1 MLCPSQV
8 DPSVTVNVAH
18 PTTCAKY
25 MSCVHTHPM
34 EMYCPGGLEWNDHD
48 SLCDYPDRSG
58 CVRNVPEEVARL
70 NGSAL
75 AAASV
80 CLPQETSG
88 CPLNSSPGEVALRKH
103 RNCRMYYSCSLGKES
118 PMYCPKGLYW
128 NAGSCRCDYESDVE
142 CGEDGERPVEEEAVD
157 DVPEEVQEQAE
168 EQQEE
173 EPQQE
178 EEQPDQEEP
187 TQEHETYEFPED
199 FEQPSILL
207 AEPQVEYEPS
217 PRLRFRRDAG
227 DTTESSNSA
236 GSTGAESSGSTTVAG
251 NSGSSDSPGSSGGSG
266 GSGNSGGSGGSG
278 GNKPIEGGNG
288 DGIVAAGAGIR
299 EVSAFAV
306 MLATLVLNAM

>member
-1 MLCPSQV
+1 MIALALTLSVLFGGALSLLCPSQV

-48 SLCDYPDRSG
+48 SLCDYPGRSG

-80 CLPQETSG
+80 CLPQEASG

-128 NAGSCRCDYESDVE
+128 NAGSCRCDYENSVVMLVKLLSLAILQA
-142 CGEDGERPVEEEAVD
+142 RPDRRVLAALPLLEI
-157 DVPEEVQEQAE
+157 PEVLIALVAQEVQEILEVREAPVE
-168 EQQEE
+168 IS
-173 EPQQE
+173 
-178 EEQPDQEEP
+178 
-187 TQEHETYEFPED
+187 
-199 FEQPSILL
+199 PSRVEMVTAPSLL
-207 AEPQVEYEPS
+207 ALEFVRCP
-217 PRLRFRRDAG
+217 L
-227 DTTESSNSA
+227 
-236 GSTGAESSGSTTVAG
+236 
-251 NSGSSDSPGSSGGSG
+251 
-266 GSGNSGGSGGSG
+266 
-278 GNKPIEGGNG
+278 
-288 DGIVAAGAGIR
+288 
-299 EVSAFAV
+299 
-306 MLATLVLNAM
+306 LL

>member
-1 MLCPSQV
+1 M

-48 SLCDYPDRSG
+48 SLCDYPGRSG

-70 NGSAL
+70 NGSEL

-80 CLPQETSG
+80 CLPQEASG

-142 CGEDGERPVEEEAVD
+142 CGEDGERPVEEEEEQEVAVD
-157 DVPEEVQEQAE
+157 EVPEEAQEEQAE

-173 EPQQE
+173 EPQQDL
-178 EEQPDQEEP
+178 Q
-187 TQEHETYEFPED
+187 
-199 FEQPSILL
+199 
-207 AEPQVEYEPS
+207 AESQVEYES
-217 PRLRFRRDAG
+217 SSRLRFRRDAG
-227 DTTESSNSA
+227 ETTESSNSA
-236 GSTGAESSGSTTVAG
+236 SSTGSESSGSTTVAG
-251 NSGSSDSPGSSGGSG
+251 NSGSSDSPGSSG

-288 DGIVAAGAGIR
+288 DGTVAAGAGIR